1 MFTKQILTWKIADR
15 RGYRNQYIDG
25 LEDIVKLLRGCKE
38 PTIIANSKILNVVS
52 TLKNENTDENTD
64 NITLVSTL
72 KKALIQK
79 LFQSPSAV

>member
-15 RGYRNQYIDG
+15 RGYRNQYING

-52 TLKNENTDENTD
+52 TLKNENTE

-79 LFQSPSAV
+79 LFQCLLLEKS

>member
-1 MFTKQILTWKIADR
+1 VFTKQILTWKIADR

-52 TLKNENTDENTD
+52 TLKNENTD

-79 LFQSPSAV
+79 LFQCLLLEKS

>member
-52 TLKNENTDENTD
+52 TLKNENTE

-79 LFQSPSAV
+79 LFQCLLLEKS

>member
-38 PTIIANSKILNVVS
+38 PTSIANSKILNVVS
-52 TLKNENTDENTD
+52 TLKNENTD

-79 LFQSPSAV
+79 LFQCLLLEKS

>member
-52 TLKNENTDENTD
+52 TLKNENTE

-72 KKALIQK
+72 KNALIQK
-79 LFQSPSAV
+79 LFQCLLLEKS

>member
-52 TLKNENTDENTD
+52 TLKNENTE
-64 NITLVSTL
+64 NITLVSTP

-79 LFQSPSAV
+79 LFQCLLLEKS